1 VFVSETAGQT
11 FSPDSPKQ
19 TASCSDTASSTIFRF
34 ACCEMLLG
42 MLQGIKEMKR
52 EWLLTTGLTDSQTS
66 ALFGLADT

>member
-1 VFVSETAGQT
+1 
-11 FSPDSPKQ
+11 
-19 TASCSDTASSTIFRF
+19 
-34 ACCEMLLG
+34 MLLG